1 MRKVLIVDD
10 DTIIRITLRSL
21 INWEEMGFQIEAAL
35 AYLKDHTVDLII
47 SDMKMPVLDGIGLLE
62 AVSRFEVMPKV
73 LVLSGYDDF
82 KLVRDAFRLGACDY
96 LLKADL
102 NGELL
107 KNMLKGL
114 SEEWE
119 SEDEAGRQP
128 GTEESRETISDSER
142 LSAMAMGKCELDE
155 SFFDGDYL
163 VVQFE
168 IDELEACREI
178 CRRL

>member
-21 INWEEMGFQIEAAL
+21 INWEEMGFQIVADAIHGEAAL

-107 KNMLKGL
+107 KNMLEGL
-114 SEEWE
+114 SGEWK
-119 SEDEAGRQP
+119 SEDEAGRQRH
-128 GTEESRETISDSER
+128 GH
-142 LSAMAMGKCELDE
+142 GKM
-155 SFFDGDYL
+155 
-163 VVQFE
+163 
-168 IDELEACREI
+168 
-178 CRRL
+178 

>member
-21 INWEEMGFQIEAAL
+21 INWEELGFQIAADAIHGEAAL
-35 AYLKDHTVDLII
+35 QYLKNHTVDLII

-62 AVSRFEVMPKV
+62 AVSRFDVMPKV

-107 KNMLKGL
+107 KNMLEGL
-114 SEEWE
+114 NGEWAV
-119 SEDEAGRQP
+119 SYTHLTLP
-128 GTEESRETISDSER
+128 TNSR
-142 LSAMAMGKCELDE
+142 
-155 SFFDGDYL
+155 
-163 VVQFE
+163 V
-168 IDELEACREI
+168 
-178 CRRL
+178 